1 MNNFDLRKY
10 LAEGKLLKEN
20 HTKAS
25 VLKALGDADDAMI
38 QLTDGSELIIYNP
51 DSNNDDNA
59 AMWHRDS
66 VFAVNKDGDEKEV
79 KYSDISGINLE
90 ETLNEGDMDHLM
102 QDLEGELKRHDWF
115 YYMADDSR
123 SYGKGE
129 LQQQEIKRLLKM
141 LNNSPEAIALYNKY
155 APVQGG
161 IDLRIKEEKIE
172 ETVELPKDIK
182 WEFDDII
189 DQMDTHNA
197 TISLIGHS
205 ESTGKDYTASAE
217 ASRGGE
223 GGDWDWMEVDEV
235 EEETVAEEK
244 RPDYPDV
251 DKDGDTE
258 ESMEKALKDKE
269 ATLKEWGS
277 SDWHYFFN
285 SMHRDLG
292 NPTDAPDIMKVLD
305 VAGENVDHYWDDW
318 EEYETDRQGLY
329 MHAAQRYLKAKFPE
343 YYKGMKAL
351 FTPMNEQY
359 TVGKGMEKDHDFDA
373 MLDHALKLHAG
384 TPIEDL
390 KKVAHDFTDVNYH
403 REVAYLEDAID
414 MLEAGK
420 HEEFEDSLKLFKD
433 EVEKT
438 IRSFKESI
446 EESLRAWN
454 VIDIDGNVTHEG
466 LSYEEA
472 LEIAKKVE
480 GHKIRPTNMML
491 DEVEK
496 TIRSFKESIKEGQ
509 GDDHHYIKVPTKEYK
524 KAQAIL
530 NQNIDPTYVK
540 MEVVDNDGA
549 GNVIFYFIFKHEDG
563 FDDMYDDSGDTDSEF
578 YQEPEEDGGAFVY
591 DAAMDLQANDI
602 TVVSHSADDL
612 AEGDYDPDQEQLDDE
627 DEIFM
632 PMDDEGRPLEE
643 ALNPEVT
650 KAVNRLIKGL
660 AKKYDYSERDAVFAI
675 QAALKQREYDSVNE
689 DLDLGHQDN
698 EPGMLKA
705 DLYKIGNYAMELYQ
719 MMDDLED
726 IDGEVDL
733 PHWWQ
738 SKINTAKNMID
749 GAKHYLEF
757 ELKEP
762 AIDAMVTE
770 DSLDDEA
777 KVYFMQKVKRGE
789 IDKLPEDPKAA
800 FLAQMTKDEIEH
812 DKETLD
818 REGGLEEDSFYT
830 KDIKDAVI
838 SKLMDQL
845 KK

>member
-10 LAEGKLLKEN
+10 LAEGRLR
-20 HTKAS
+20 
-25 VLKALGDADDAMI
+25 V
-38 QLTDGSELIIYNP
+38 
-51 DSNNDDNA
+51 
-59 AMWHRDS
+59 
-66 VFAVNKDGDEKEV
+66 
-79 KYSDISGINLE
+79 
-90 ETLNEGDMDHLM
+90 NEGDMDHLM
-102 QDLEGELKRHDWF
+102 QDLERELKQHDWF

-129 LQQQEIKRLLKM
+129 LQQREIKRLLKM

-161 IDLRIKEEKIE
+161 IDLRIKEEK
-172 ETVELPKDIK
+172 
-182 WEFDDII
+182 
-189 DQMDTHNA
+189 
-197 TISLIGHS
+197 
-205 ESTGKDYTASAE
+205 
-217 ASRGGE
+217 
-223 GGDWDWMEVDEV
+223 
-235 EEETVAEEK
+235 

-269 ATLKEWGS
+269 ANLKEWGS
-277 SDWHYFFN
+277 SDWHYFLDA
-285 SMHRDLG
+285 MHTDLG
-292 NPTDAPDIMKVLD
+292 KPTDAPDIFKVLD
-305 VAGENVDHYWDDW
+305 VAGDAVDKYWDDW
-318 EEYETDRQGLY
+318 EEYKTDYEGLK
-329 MHAAQRYLKAKFPE
+329 MDAAQTYLKTKFPE
-343 YYKGMKAL
+343 YFKGMQAL
-351 FTPMNEQY
+351 FAPMNEEY
-359 TVGKGMEKDHDFDA
+359 NVGKGMEKDHDFDA

-438 IRSFKESI
+438 IRSFNESI
-446 EESLRAWN
+446 KESLRAWN

-491 DEVEK
+491 DE
-496 TIRSFKESIKEGQ
+496 
-509 GDDHHYIKVPTKEYK
+509 
-524 KAQAIL
+524 
-530 NQNIDPTYVK
+530 
-540 MEVVDNDGA
+540 
-549 GNVIFYFIFKHEDG
+549 
-563 FDDMYDDSGDTDSEF
+563 
-578 YQEPEEDGGAFVY
+578 
-591 DAAMDLQANDI
+591 
-602 TVVSHSADDL
+602 
-612 AEGDYDPDQEQLDDE
+612 DYDPDQEQLDDE

-675 QAALKQREYDSVNE
+675 QAALKQRGFDTVNE
-689 DLDLGHQDN
+689 DLDIGHEDN
-698 EPGMLKA
+698 EPGMIKA
-705 DLYKIGNYAMELYQ
+705 DLYKIGKYAMDLYK
-719 MMDDLED
+719 MMDSFEGA
-726 IDGEVDL
+726 GEVDF

-762 AIDAMVTE
+762 TIDATVTE
-770 DSLDDEA
+770 DNLEEIGMFNDPVGYEKSQPETPVFTKEYVGKDAYNILKNGKKLMTLFGSEGEA
-777 KVYFMQKVKRGE
+777 NAYINKRNRE
-789 IDKLPEDPKAA
+789 LKEEETS
-800 FLAQMTKDEIEH
+800 FFTKDV
-812 DKETLD
+812 
-818 REGGLEEDSFYT
+818 
-830 KDIKDAVI
+830 KDAVV

>member
-10 LAEGKLLKEN
+10 LAEGRLK
-20 HTKAS
+20 
-25 VLKALGDADDAMI
+25 V
-38 QLTDGSELIIYNP
+38 
-51 DSNNDDNA
+51 
-59 AMWHRDS
+59 
-66 VFAVNKDGDEKEV
+66 
-79 KYSDISGINLE
+79 
-90 ETLNEGDMDHLM
+90 NEGDMDHLM
-102 QDLEGELKRHDWF
+102 QDLERELKQHDWF
-115 YYMADDSR
+115 YYMADDNR
-123 SYGKGE
+123 SYVKGE
-129 LQQQEIKRLLKM
+129 DQQRELKRLLKM

-155 APVQGG
+155 APVQDG

-172 ETVELPKDIK
+172 ETVELPDDIE
-182 WEFDDII
+182 WEFDDVI
-189 DQMDTHNA
+189 DQIDIHNA

-217 ASRGGE
+217 ASKIGD
-223 GGDWDWMEVDEV
+223 DWDWIEVDEV

-269 ATLKEWGS
+269 ANLKEWGS

-318 EEYETDRQGLY
+318 EEYETDREGLY

-343 YYKGMKAL
+343 YYKGMQAL
-351 FTPMNEQY
+351 FAPMNEEY
-359 TVGKGMEKDHDFDA
+359 NVGKGMEKDHDFDA
-373 MLDHALKLHAG
+373 MLDYALKLHAG
-384 TPIEDL
+384 TSIEDL
-390 KKVAHDFTDVNYH
+390 KKVAHDFTDVNYR

-433 EVEKT
+433 EVKKT

-446 EESLRAWN
+446 KESLRAWN
-454 VIDIDGNVTHEG
+454 VIDIDGNLTHEG

-472 LEIAKKVE
+472 LAKAKEVE

-491 DEVEK
+491 NENITQQD
-496 TIRSFKESIKEGQ
+496 I
-509 GDDHHYIKVPTKEYK
+509 DDIEASGNIDIAYK
-524 KAQAIL
+524 KAMKL
-530 NQNIDPTYVK
+530 LKSMLTKN
-540 MEVVDNDGA
+540 EVL
-549 GNVIFYFIFKHEDG
+549 
-563 FDDMYDDSGDTDSEF
+563 DS
-578 YQEPEEDGGAFVY
+578 
-591 DAAMDLQANDI
+591 
-602 TVVSHSADDL
+602 
-612 AEGDYDPDQEQLDDE
+612 YDPDQEQLDDE

-643 ALNPEVT
+643 GHLVTFGYDLNRIEDVVKHLQSKYKEGQDFELHIGYGDDLPNAVTLKNPSLQKDHDLNDMLNAAQSDEDEIFMPMDDEGRPLEEALNPEVV
-650 KAVNRLIKGL
+650 KAVNRLIKAL
-660 AKKYDYSERDAVFAI
+660 AKKYDYPERDAVFAI
-675 QAALKQREYDSVNE
+675 QAALKQRGFDNVNE
-689 DLDLGHQDN
+689 GYGVSNDIDNIASTLGYDDIDSFFNDNPGAVDAIIRWVETVPDFVQMLQDAGMMQEDMDLGHQDN
-698 EPGMLKA
+698 EPGMLKG
-705 DLYKIGNYAMELYQ
+705 DLYKIGKYSMELYQ

-738 SKINTAKNMID
+738 SKVTTAKNMIS

-800 FLAQMTKDEIEH
+800 FLAQMTKDQMDH
-812 DKETLD
+812 DKETLG
-818 REGGLEEDSFYT
+818 REGGLGEASFYT
-830 KDIKDAVI
+830 KNIKDKVI

>member
-10 LAEGKLLKEN
+10 LAEGKLR
-20 HTKAS
+20 
-25 VLKALGDADDAMI
+25 V
-38 QLTDGSELIIYNP
+38 
-51 DSNNDDNA
+51 
-59 AMWHRDS
+59 
-66 VFAVNKDGDEKEV
+66 
-79 KYSDISGINLE
+79 
-90 ETLNEGDMDHLM
+90 NEGDMDHLM

-155 APVQGG
+155 APVQDG
-161 IDLRIKEEKIE
+161 IDLRIKEGTDNEEELKGQEMVDYIMKRFNWSEEKTLRFLADKLGNSQEIKEEKIE
-172 ETVELPKDIK
+172 EAIEIPKDIK
-182 WEFDDII
+182 WEFDDVI
-189 DQMDTHNA
+189 DQMDAYNA
-197 TISLIGHS
+197 TIALTGHS
-205 ESTGKDYTASAE
+205 KSTGKDYTASAE

-235 EEETVAEEK
+235 EEEVIAEEK

-269 ATLKEWGS
+269 ENLKEWGS
-277 SDWHYFFN
+277 SDWHYFLDA
-285 SMHRDLG
+285 MHTDLG
-292 NPTDAPDIMKVLD
+292 KPTDAPDIFKVLD
-305 VAGENVDHYWDDW
+305 VAGDAVDKYWDDW
-318 EEYETDRQGLY
+318 EEYKTDYEGLK
-329 MHAAQRYLKAKFPE
+329 MDAAQTYLKTKFPE
-343 YYKGMKAL
+343 YFKGMQAL
-351 FTPMNEQY
+351 FAPMNETIDEEY
-359 TVGKGMEKDHDFDA
+359 NVGKGMEKDHDFDA

-384 TPIEDL
+384 TSIEDL

-438 IRSFKESI
+438 IRSFNESI

-454 VIDIDGNVTHEG
+454 VIDIDGNVVHKE
-466 LSYEEA
+466 LPYDEA
-472 LEIAKKVE
+472 LAKAKEVE
-480 GHKIRPTNMML
+480 GHKI
-491 DEVEK
+491 D
-496 TIRSFKESIKEGQ
+496 
-509 GDDHHYIKVPTKEYK
+509 
-524 KAQAIL
+524 A
-530 NQNIDPTYVK
+530 
-540 MEVVDNDGA
+540 
-549 GNVIFYFIFKHEDG
+549 
-563 FDDMYDDSGDTDSEF
+563 TDR
-578 YQEPEEDGGAFVY
+578 
-591 DAAMDLQANDI
+591 
-602 TVVSHSADDL
+602 L
-612 AEGDYDPDQEQLDDE
+612 AEEDYDPDQEQLDDE

-675 QAALKQREYDSVNE
+675 QAALKQRSYDNVNE
-689 DLDLGHQDN
+689 DLDIGHQDD

-705 DLYKIGNYAMELYQ
+705 DLYKIGKYAMELYK
-719 MMDDLED
+719 MMDSFEGA
-726 IDGEVDL
+726 GEVDF

-762 AIDAMVTE
+762 TIDAMATE
-770 DSLDDEA
+770 DSLEEEETS
-777 KVYFMQKVKRGE
+777 F
-789 IDKLPEDPKAA
+789 
-800 FLAQMTKDEIEH
+800 FTKDV
-812 DKETLD
+812 
-818 REGGLEEDSFYT
+818 
-830 KDIKDAVI
+830 KDAVV

>member
-10 LAEGKLLKEN
+10 LAEGRLR
-20 HTKAS
+20 
-25 VLKALGDADDAMI
+25 V
-38 QLTDGSELIIYNP
+38 
-51 DSNNDDNA
+51 
-59 AMWHRDS
+59 
-66 VFAVNKDGDEKEV
+66 
-79 KYSDISGINLE
+79 
-90 ETLNEGDMDHLM
+90 NEGDMDHLM

-123 SYGKGE
+123 SYNKGI

-141 LNNSPEAIALYNKY
+141 LNNSPEAVALYNKY
-155 APVQGG
+155 APVQDG

-172 ETVELPKDIK
+172 EAVELPKDIK
-182 WEFDDII
+182 WEFDDVI
-189 DQMDTHNA
+189 DQMDAYNA

-205 ESTGKDYTASAE
+205 KSTGKDYTASAE
-217 ASRGGE
+217 ASKGGE

-235 EEETVAEEK
+235 EEETIAEE
-244 RPDYPDV
+244 Y
-251 DKDGDTE
+251 
-258 ESMEKALKDKE
+258 
-269 ATLKEWGS
+269 
-277 SDWHYFFN
+277 N
-285 SMHRDLG
+285 
-292 NPTDAPDIMKVLD
+292 
-305 VAGENVDHYWDDW
+305 
-318 EEYETDRQGLY
+318 
-329 MHAAQRYLKAKFPE
+329 
-343 YYKGMKAL
+343 
-351 FTPMNEQY
+351 
-359 TVGKGMEKDHDFDA
+359 VGKGMEKDHDFDA
-373 MLDHALKLHAG
+373 MLAHALKLHAG
-384 TPIEDL
+384 TSIEVL

-438 IRSFKESI
+438 
-446 EESLRAWN
+446 
-454 VIDIDGNVTHEG
+454 V
-466 LSYEEA
+466 
-472 LEIAKKVE
+472 
-480 GHKIRPTNMML
+480 
-491 DEVEK
+491 
-496 TIRSFKESIKEGQ
+496 RSFKESIKEGQ

-563 FDDMYDDSGDTDSEF
+563 FDDMYDDSGDQDSEF
-578 YQEPEEDGGAFVY
+578 YQEPEEDPQAFIY
-591 DAAMDLQANDI
+591 DAAMDLRANNI

-650 KAVNRLIKGL
+650 KAVNRFIKGL
-660 AKKYDYSERDAVFAI
+660 AKKYDYPERDAVFAI
-675 QAALKQREYDSVNE
+675 QAALKQRSYDNVNE
-689 DLDLGHQDN
+689 DLDIGHQDD

-705 DLYKIGNYAMELYQ
+705 DLYKIGKYAMELYK
-719 MMDDLED
+719 MMDSFEGA
-726 IDGEVDL
+726 GEVDF

-762 AIDAMVTE
+762 VVDATVDAADVEESIDREFHSTSKTSEHPNWEDLSAVEIQDYIDANPDTLWGRSLSIAKMVLAQKIDATTTE
-770 DSLDDEA
+770 DNLEEIGMFNDPIGYEKSQPETPVFTKEYVGKDAYNILKNGKKLTTLFGSEGEA
-777 KVYFMQKVKRGE
+777 NAYINKRNRE
-789 IDKLPEDPKAA
+789 LKEEETS
-800 FLAQMTKDEIEH
+800 FFTKDV
-812 DKETLD
+812 
-818 REGGLEEDSFYT
+818 
-830 KDIKDAVI
+830 KDAVI

>member
-10 LAEGKLLKEN
+10 LAEGRLRV
-20 HTKAS
+20 S
-25 VLKALGDADDAMI
+25 
-38 QLTDGSELIIYNP
+38 
-51 DSNNDDNA
+51 
-59 AMWHRDS
+59 
-66 VFAVNKDGDEKEV
+66 
-79 KYSDISGINLE
+79 
-90 ETLNEGDMDHLM
+90 EGDMDHLM

-161 IDLRIKEEKIE
+161 IDLRIKEE
-172 ETVELPKDIK
+172 
-182 WEFDDII
+182 
-189 DQMDTHNA
+189 
-197 TISLIGHS
+197 
-205 ESTGKDYTASAE
+205 
-217 ASRGGE
+217 
-223 GGDWDWMEVDEV
+223 
-235 EEETVAEEK
+235 TVAEEK

-269 ATLKEWGS
+269 ANLKEWGS

-285 SMHRDLG
+285 SMHKDLG

-384 TPIEDL
+384 TSIEDL

-438 IRSFKESI
+438 VRSFKESI
-446 EESLRAWN
+446 E
-454 VIDIDGNVTHEG
+454 
-466 LSYEEA
+466 
-472 LEIAKKVE
+472 
-480 GHKIRPTNMML
+480 
-491 DEVEK
+491 
-496 TIRSFKESIKEGQ
+496 
-509 GDDHHYIKVPTKEYK
+509 
-524 KAQAIL
+524 
-530 NQNIDPTYVK
+530 
-540 MEVVDNDGA
+540 
-549 GNVIFYFIFKHEDG
+549 
-563 FDDMYDDSGDTDSEF
+563 
-578 YQEPEEDGGAFVY
+578 
-591 DAAMDLQANDI
+591 
-602 TVVSHSADDL
+602 
-612 AEGDYDPDQEQLDDE
+612 EGDYDPDQEQLDDE

-830 KDIKDAVI
+830 KDIKDAVV